1 MKIKLL
7 LLLLPLLVSMKV
19 VIATPLTATITG
31 QNNPLCNGGFGSA
44 TVTASGGTAPYTY
57 SWAPAG
63 GNGSTA
69 TGLTAGSY
77 TVTVTDAASNT
88 ATATVTL
95 TQPTQITA
103 VSTSSAD
110 VSCFGGNNGDIYE
123 SVSGGTPPYTYLW
136 SPSGNTSLMATGLSA
151 GIYTLTITDNNGCTG
166 TAVATITQ
174 PSQLVSTSAMVPNT
188 TCVSPN
194 GSASV
199 TVTGGT
205 PPYKYSWSPV
215 AGTTYS
221 ITGLNAGT
229 YVCTIT
235 DGNNCAD
242 TISVTVTGVV
252 GPALTLTPIADTNV
266 CNGAV
271 IATVI
276 GGTPPYT
283 YLWTPGG
290 QTTATITGL
299 CDGNYCCTVTDANG
313 CTDYSCAVVNT
324 ICNNSLAI
332 TNTPA
337 TCGNNGS
344 ATANASGGVPPY
356 TYLWYPGGQTTATIT
371 GLSGGSYSVVV
382 HDQSPCYDSGAVSVS
397 SATVSYTVSGN
408 PTSIITGDSTL
419 LIASCNAAA
428 TFSWAPPLTVASPT
442 SDSTYATP
450 AVTTEYTVTIT
461 TACGSF
467 TDSVLITVNCFNL
480 TMTSTSSFCTSGT
493 ATAAPSGGTT
503 PYTYLWAPG
512 GQTTNSIS
520 SLSAGTYS
528 VTVTDSSGCSVTDS
542 VTIGNDSLMYSA
554 TASPAT
560 IIMGDSTYLSS
571 TCTAPATYSWAP
583 AANVTNPNSASSY
596 AAPPVTTE
604 YTVTITTA
612 CGTFTDSVLITVNC
626 FNLTM
631 TSTSSFCTSGTATAA
646 PSGGTTPYT
655 YLWAPGGQTTNS
667 ISSLSAGTYSVTV
680 TDSSGCS
687 VTDSVTIGNDSL
699 MYSATASP
707 ATIIMGDS
715 TYLSST
721 CTAPATYSWAPA
733 ANVTNPNSASSYAA
747 PPVTTEYTVTITTAC
762 GTFTDSVLV
771 TVNCFSVTTTSTSSY
786 CSSLSGTSMA
796 TATLGIPPYTYL
808 WTPGG
813 ETTAS
818 VSGLSAG
825 IYTVTVTDS
834 AGCSVTSSAN
844 IGSDSVVYSATGN
857 PLYIT
862 AGDSTLLTATCNV
875 SAVYSWAPSASVTN
889 PTSSSTYAHPATN
902 TVYTVTI
909 TTPCGTYTDTV
920 DINIQCFPL
929 AMSSTPSYYSCTSSY
944 DGTATVTPS
953 GGTPPYTYLW
963 NPGGQ
968 TTATITGLTPGTY
981 SVIVHDNTGCSATAS
996 VGVSSAAVSL
1006 TVSAFPATITMGDS
1020 SYLSSSIPVAATYL
1034 WAPATGLSCTTCAN
1048 PMASP
1053 TVTTTYTLTAT
1064 DTCGVLTDSV
1074 TVYVANCTNNFNEP
1088 ICIVTVD
1095 TLNGKAMVI
1104 WGRTNSPPQGGYGS
1118 YIVYRENPSSV
1129 FVPIESQPL
1138 NVLSEYV
1145 DTGAAPSLGPVSYK
1159 LATDDSCGESALSAV
1174 NTTIYLTVTA
1184 GVNVNI
1190 LNWTPYVGFAPSK
1203 YRIFRGPSL
1212 TSLVQIDSVPNT
1224 VLTYHD
1230 TLPPG
1235 GSLYVVEAV
1244 NPSSTCI
1251 PTASIRQ
1258 HSASVHMLSGSFS
1271 NGSVKTETA
1280 VQPVSDENI
1289 HLNIFPNP
1297 SNGSIT
1303 VQWSVVSGQSSVGC
1317 ISVINELGQ
1326 VVYSENKYM
1335 NSGSNSEQI
1344 NLENLASGIYSL
1356 RMQTNNS
1363 ITVKKLVVMRKS

>member
-612 CGTFTDSVLITVNC
+612 CGTFTDSVL
-626 FNLTM
+626 
-631 TSTSSFCTSGTATAA
+631 
-646 PSGGTTPYT
+646 
-655 YLWAPGGQTTNS
+655 
-667 ISSLSAGTYSVTV
+667 
-680 TDSSGCS
+680 
-687 VTDSVTIGNDSL
+687 
-699 MYSATASP
+699 
-707 ATIIMGDS
+707 
-715 TYLSST
+715 
-721 CTAPATYSWAPA
+721 
-733 ANVTNPNSASSYAA
+733 
-747 PPVTTEYTVTITTAC
+747 
-762 GTFTDSVLV
+762 V

-1118 YIVYRENPSSV
+1118 YIVYKENASSV
-1129 FVPIESQPL
+1129 FVPIENQPL
-1138 NVLSEYV
+1138 NVLSEYI
-1145 DTGAAPSLGPVSYK
+1145 DTSATPSLAPVSYK